1 MRVGLE
7 EGPNIKIP
15 LLWRTSTDNYH
26 VSWVC
31 CINAACSWT
40 RHMMITTRKHMDPD
54 FDQTFL
60 NNFADFSYSLKG
72 YLVTHNMVEW
82 IQNILIPYV
91 LQVRSEINNENHPV
105 ILIFDNL
112 HQHLTDEVK
121 NEFEKI
127 KPVILIPLPAH
138 SSHLTQPCDASIF
151 SSAKNRYTQL
161 TPDSSKTPF
170 TAKLLRIKK
179 SIKETLTDELVLSSW
194 KKCGFDITVKE
205 GLCSHI
211 KFSEEFQQKL
221 RNMAQNNPL
230 KK

>member
-7 EGPNIKIP
+7 EGSNIKIP
-15 LLWRTSTDNYH
+15 PLWRTSTDNYH

-40 RHMMITTRKHMDPD
+40 RHMMITTRKNMDPD

-127 KPVILIPLPAH
+127 KPVILIPLPA
-138 SSHLTQPCDASIF
+138 F
-151 SSAKNRYTQL
+151 N
-161 TPDSSKTPF
+161 
-170 TAKLLRIKK
+170 
-179 SIKETLTDELVLSSW
+179 
-194 KKCGFDITVKE
+194 
-205 GLCSHI
+205 
-211 KFSEEFQQKL
+211 
-221 RNMAQNNPL
+221 L
-230 KK
+230 KKLDLI